1 MILLDRRRSR
11 PDPLLE
17 WKTWL
22 FGAGA
27 FLALAGIAL
36 ESSILTGAAILVLL
50 GGVGLRFWRPS
61 DPGARS
67 ELDEGAEGK
76 PGDRPA

>member
-1 MILLDRRRSR
+1 MILLDRRRSG

-17 WKTWL
+17 WKTWV

-36 ESSILTGAAILVLL
+36 ESAFLTGAAILVLL
-50 GGVGLRFWRPS
+50 GGVGLRLWRPS
-61 DPGARS
+61 DPGAPS
-67 ELDEGAEGK
+67 ELEEGEEDK